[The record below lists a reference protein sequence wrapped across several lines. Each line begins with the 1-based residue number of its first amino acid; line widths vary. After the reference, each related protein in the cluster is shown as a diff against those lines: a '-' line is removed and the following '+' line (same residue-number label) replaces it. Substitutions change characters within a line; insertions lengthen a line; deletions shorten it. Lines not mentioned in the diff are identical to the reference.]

1 MPYERLFLALFL
13 AQANDKLKFIGLRG
27 NIIAPFYLL
36 NGEVLRTIM
45 QVSRQPSENNREV
58 PASEPLV
65 EVTRGG
71 ITESRHRGHVVA
83 VEPDGTVV
91 AHLGGL
97 ETVTYLRSSAKP
109 HQAIPLIASGA
120 ADRFGFTE
128 KEIALACASHSG
140 EPIHTEV
147 AAAMLEKIGLGA
159 DALKCGVHEP
169 FSPEVS
175 RRLREKG
182 EAPNI
187 LQNNCSGKHAG
198 MLALALHLGAP
209 TETYDQPSNSV
220 QLAIGETVSRFSG
233 IPIEDIAVGVDGCGV
248 PVFGITVNAMARMYA
263 RLVAPPAEFD
273 EQTKSAC
280 ARIVAAMTTHPELI
294 GGASERLDTEIM
306 KAAPGKL
313 ISKVGAEGVYTAGI
327 LPCEDW
333 PRGLGL
339 AIKIEDGDD
348 HRARP
353 TVVIESLRQLGILAD
368 ESLEA
373 VARYA
378 FFPVRNRR
386 GDVVGEVTPEFKLKR
401 AGTEQS

>member
-1 MPYERLFLALFL
+1 
-13 AQANDKLKFIGLRG
+13 
-27 NIIAPFYLL
+27 
-36 NGEVLRTIM
+36 M
-45 QVSRQPSENNREV
+45 QVSRQPSENNQEV
-58 PASEPLV
+58 PAPEPLV
-65 EVTRGG
+65 EVTRGS

-91 AHLGGL
+91 AYLGAPA
-97 ETVTYLRSSAKP
+97 TVTYLRSSAKP

-120 ADRFGFTE
+120 ADRFGFNE

-147 AAAMLEKIGLGA
+147 AASMLKKIGLGPE
-159 DALKCGVHEP
+159 ALKCGIHEP

-175 RRLREKG
+175 RQLREKG
-182 EAPNI
+182 EAPNV
-187 LQNNCSGKHAG
+187 LQNNCSGKHTG

-209 TETYDQPSNSV
+209 TDTYDEPTNPV
-220 QLAIGETVSRFSG
+220 QLAIGETVAQFSG
-233 IPIEDIAVGVDGCGV
+233 VPIEHIAVGVDGCGV
-248 PVFGITVNAMARMYA
+248 PVFGVTVQAMARMYA
-263 RLVAPPAEFD
+263 RLVSPPAEFD
-273 EQTKSAC
+273 EQTRSAC
-280 ARIVAAMTTHPELI
+280 ARIVSAMTTHPELI
-294 GGASERLDTEIM
+294 GGTSERLDTEIM
-306 KAAPGKL
+306 KAAQGRL

-353 TVVIESLRQLGILAD
+353 TVVIESLRQLGILAN

-386 GDVVGEVTPEFKLKR
+386 GDVVGEVTPEFKLNR
-401 AGTEQS
+401 TGDMQS